1 MIAIQENEFTVF
13 VFDGSFEG
21 FLTTVFSIYEKKYQ
35 NIPLMIVS
43 CQDYTPNLW
52 QAPIEIT
59 TDTQKSAR
67 VFEKIN
73 ALFKKDT
80 RQILWAFLSELPEIY
95 GHLFYLIKFA
105 IENPDKKAL
114 NHLTHPSILAV
125 NQAVKMVG
133 RERHRMQA
141 FVRFELV
148 KTGVYFAK
156 IAPDFNVLPLVAT
169 FFSRRFS
176 AQSFVIFDL
185 KRGFG
190 IFYYHEKKTLEEVLE
205 ISEDFLKN
213 PNAYYDEK
221 EVVFQTLWQAYFHH
235 VTIQERKNMTL
246 HIKQMPKRYW
256 KYLTEKQG
264 IY

>member
-1 MIAIQENEFTVF
+1 MTSIKESECAVF
-13 VFDGSFEG
+13 IFDGSFEG

-35 NIPLMIVS
+35 DNPLRIVGV
-43 CQDYTPNLW
+43 QDYIPSLW
-52 QAPIEIT
+52 QTSIEIK
-59 TDTQKSAR
+59 TDTEKSAR
-67 VFEKIN
+67 VFKKIN
-73 ALFKKDT
+73 TIFKKDT

-95 GHLFYLIKFA
+95 GHLFYLIKFS

-141 FVRFELV
+141 FVRFELIE
-148 KTGVYFAK
+148 TGVYFAK
-156 IAPDFNVLPLVAT
+156 ITPDFNVLPLVAT
-169 FFSRRFS
+169 FFARRFS
-176 AQSFVIFDL
+176 TQSFVIFDL

-190 IFYYHEKKTLEEVLE
+190 IFYHHENKTLEEVLE
-205 ISEDFLKN
+205 VSEDFLKN
-213 PNAYYDEK
+213 TDVYYDEK
-221 EVVFQTLWQAYFHH
+221 EMVFQTLWRAYFHH

-264 IY
+264 VY